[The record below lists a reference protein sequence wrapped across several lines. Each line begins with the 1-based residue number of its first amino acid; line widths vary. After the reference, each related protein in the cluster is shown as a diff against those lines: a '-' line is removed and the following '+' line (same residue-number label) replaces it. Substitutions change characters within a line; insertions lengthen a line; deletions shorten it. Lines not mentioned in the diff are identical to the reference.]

1 MSRRADVPNAP
12 GALDGLLIADFGRV
26 LAGPYATM
34 LLADLGADVVKI
46 ERPTGGDD
54 TRSWGPPF
62 TDDGEATYFLS
73 VNRNKRSEF
82 WDLRDDDDLAA
93 ARDLV
98 TRADVVVENFLPGT
112 MDRLGLGY
120 DDVVALNPDIVY
132 VSITG
137 FGDSALPGCDLLV
150 QAVGGL
156 MSVTGTPE
164 APTKVGV
171 AMVDVVTGLHAAVG
185 MLAAL
190 RHRDATGEG
199 QRVEVSLLSSLLSA
213 LVNQSG
219 AHVMTGAVPR
229 GMGNRHPS
237 LAPYEIFA
245 TAGRPLAIAVGNNTQ
260 FAALSATLEHPEW
273 ASDPRFATNAARVEH
288 RDELFALLE
297 RALAGADAETWAAR
311 LADARVPAGP
321 VNDLAQAFD
330 LADEVGLP
338 MRVDVDGLAQ
348 VANPIRMSATPATY
362 RSRPP
367 RMRPGPG
374 GREQ

>member
-137 FGDSALPGCDLLV
+137 FGDSALPGYDLLV